1 MSASKAVHR
10 NGMLPAT
17 AVPYPPQITF
27 DQREKSMNR
36 KILIALALSAV
47 SAAPAAAQLGSP
59 AGATAPAH
67 EHGSPA
73 VSAGP
78 YAPFDWLIGDWY
90 GEAGPGML
98 RELITYGPGKSYIRF
113 SAFTFGKGEPQHL
126 HFEGIA
132 VWNAKTKM
140 LDYLFAVEPGS
151 GVQENGT
158 YRVEADGSIIREVE
172 LIDAKGNSGTFRQ
185 TFRRTGRDSS
195 ITTVMRKTAT
205 GWEPTFAGGDKI
217 ELKRQPG

>member
-1 MSASKAVHR
+1 MFKHIF
-10 NGMLPAT
+10 G
-17 AVPYPPQITF
+17 
-27 DQREKSMNR
+27 
-36 KILIALALSAV
+36 IALLAAT
-47 SAAPAAAQLGSP
+47 AAPAAAQ
-59 AGATAPAH
+59 
-67 EHGSPA
+67 HGSPTA
-73 VSAGP
+73 APAATHQHGSPTAAPAPAQQHGASAAATAGP

-90 GEAGPGML
+90 GEAGPGPV
-98 RELITYGPGKSYIRF
+98 RELITYGPNKSYIRF

-132 VWNAKTKM
+132 LWNAKTKM

-158 YRVEADGSIIREVE
+158 YRAEADGSIIREVE

-185 TFRRTGRDSS
+185 TFRRIGPDSI

-205 GWEPTFAGGDKI
+205 GWEPTFAGGERI
-217 ELKRQPG
+217 ELKRRPN